1 MKRLAIVIVM
11 ILAIGAV
18 PAFAQGINLGN
29 FPLGTWIDA
38 NYDAV
43 WEFST
48 GNIRI
53 LAPDGSVHFDFGA
66 EGIQDFRVGAGAD
79 GPFISFSCA
88 AAGKSYKLTKPPL
101 KAEMTLEIERAGL
114 PKYAVTMAK
123 R

>member
-1 MKRLAIVIVM
+1 MKRLAVALVL
-11 ILAIGAV
+11 ILAISAV

-53 LAPDGSVHFDFGA
+53 LAPDGSLHFDFGA
-66 EGIQDFRVGAGAD
+66 EGIQDFRVGAGSD
-79 GPFISFSCA
+79 GPFITFSCA
-88 AAGKSYKLTKPPL
+88 AVGKSYKLTKPLL

>member
-1 MKRLAIVIVM
+1 MKRLGLSLVI
-11 ILAIGAV
+11 ILFIGAA

-29 FPLGTWIDA
+29 FPLGSWFDA

-66 EGIQDFRVGAGAD
+66 KGIQDFKLGAGAE
-79 GPFISFSCA
+79 GPFITFSCA
-88 AAGKSYKLTKPPL
+88 AVGKSYKLTKPLL
-101 KAEMTLEIERAGL
+101 KAEMSLEIERAGL
-114 PKYAVTMAK
+114 PKYTVTMAK